1 MMDTTILLTPTMHE
15 HLRRHAARLVELAY
29 EAGTAAQ
36 GIGSGELMNLAARL
50 TERARLLQE
59 TVDGAVVI
67 KGDALDYLL
76 TCGYHGVYFGDRCPL
91 CEELEDHA
99 YEGALPN
106 FGGRMEE
113 E

>member
-1 MMDTTILLTPTMHE
+1 MDTTILLTPSMHE
-15 HLRRHAARLVELAY
+15 HLRVHAARLVELAADIVIAAHRTGFVTLT
-29 EAGTAAQ
+29 ELAGH
-36 GIGSGELMNLAARL
+36 L